1 MTNCCCSLHCCARAI
16 LWSSHVNVNVGGSIE
31 KIPTIIAITFPTV
44 FMGDHQSW
52 ERSRNHSLPSP
63 STFGGRGFFKL
74 RSWEG
79 GKRTTGGSK
88 GWRREKDISASYSS
102 PWSWNRASIVGRKL
116 VHIDFFH
123 VKAPKFLD
131 DSPPRMYLQLLVCAF
146 ANETNY
152 CRRFRALSD
161 MESPNFEARQ
171 SLSAAIYEPLTSA
184 TRGWESI
191 SKAW

>member
-1 MTNCCCSLHCCARAI
+1 MRKSQQSLLSRFRRSLWGTTNHGKDHATTAYLHHRHLVDEDSLNCARGKVGNVQLVVRKDGAERRIFRLHI
-16 LWSSHVNVNVGGSIE
+16 LAPEVEIG
-31 KIPTIIAITFPTV
+31 
-44 FMGDHQSW
+44 Q
-52 ERSRNHSLPSP
+52 
-63 STFGGRGFFKL
+63 
-74 RSWEG
+74 
-79 GKRTTGGSK
+79 
-88 GWRREKDISASYSS
+88 
-102 PWSWNRASIVGRKL
+102 SIVGRKL

-184 TRGWESI
+184 TRG
-191 SKAW
+191 